1 MMIDPLFQTK
11 IEKETDQ
18 YGLFVIEPLA
28 QGYGNTL
35 GNALRRVLLTSLKG
49 AAIVQV
55 KINGIK
61 HKFST
66 LEGLKEDI
74 IELIL
79 NIKQIR
85 LCYDGEKPVELKLEK
100 AGPGQ
105 VKAGDIKV
113 PAKVK
118 IVNPDLVLGNLATKN
133 HHLKV
138 EMLAQSGLGFV
149 PAEEREVEKLGVIP
163 LDASFSPVQRV
174 NFRIEATRVGRRTD
188 LDKLILEIT
197 TDGTIKP
204 SQALK
209 EASGILVDYFQQFV
223 EPKKAPKE
231 KKKIEEFPAEVLKLT
246 VEEIDLPT
254 RIANTL
260 RKGGYGTVED
270 LAKAT
275 LSDLVKIKNLGEKS
289 IKIVESAL
297 AKKKINLK
305 GK

>member
-1 MMIDPLFQTK
+1 MVDPLFQIK
-11 IEKETDQ
+11 KEKETDQ
-18 YGLFVIEPLA
+18 YGSFIIEPLA

-61 HKFST
+61 HRFST

-85 LCYDGEKPVELKLEK
+85 LCYDGEKPAELKLEK
-100 AGPGQ
+100 AGPGE

-118 IVNPDLVLGNLATKN
+118 IVNPDLVLGSLATKN
-133 HHLKV
+133 HRLKL
-138 EMLAQSGLGFV
+138 EMLAESGYGFV

-188 LDKLILEIT
+188 LDRLILEIF

-204 SQALK
+204 GQALK
-209 EASGILVDYFQQFV
+209 EAAGILVDYFQQVV
-223 EPKKAPKE
+223 EPKRAPRE

-270 LAKAT
+270 LAKT
-275 LSDLVKIKNLGEKS
+275 TYLDLVKIKNLGEKS
-289 IKIVESAL
+289 IKIVQVAL
-297 AKKKINLK
+297 AKRKINLK
-305 GK
+305 GE

>member
-1 MMIDPLFQTK
+1 MIDPLFQIK
-11 IEKETDQ
+11 KEKETDEL
-18 YGLFVIEPLA
+18 GLFVIEPLQ

-35 GNALRRVLLTSLKG
+35 GTALRRVLLTSLKG
-49 AAIVQV
+49 AAIVQI
-55 KINGIK
+55 KINGVK

-79 NIKQIR
+79 NVKQIR
-85 LCYDGEKPVELKLEK
+85 LQYDGEKPVVLKLEK
-100 AGPGQ
+100 SGPGE

-113 PAKVK
+113 PPKVK
-118 IVNPDLVLGNLATKN
+118 IINPDLILGNLATKN
-133 HHLKV
+133 HRLKV
-138 EMLAQSGLGFV
+138 EMIAECGYGYV
-149 PAEEREVEKLGVIP
+149 PAEEREVEKLGIIP
-163 LDASFSPVQRV
+163 LDASFSPVRRV
-174 NFRIEATRVGRRTD
+174 NYKVEATRVGRRTD
-188 LDKLILEIT
+188 LDKLILEIF

-209 EASGILVDYFQQFV
+209 GASMILVDYFQQIV

-231 KKKIEEFPAEVLKLT
+231 KIKTEEFPPEVLKLT

-270 LAKAT
+270 LAKVT
-275 LSDLVKIKNLGEKS
+275 YLDLVKIKNLGEKS
-289 IKIVESAL
+289 IKVVQAAL
-297 AKKKINLK
+297 AKKKIKLK
-305 GK
+305 EK